1 MNMTWHDVSI
11 NAIFSVLVIM
21 SLQADLVNIHIRV
34 MLRADKPSCGN
45 EIRYS
50 WRIAVFTA
58 QALLG
63 LNLFECLPS
72 GLE

>member
-21 SLQADLVNIHIRV
+21 FLQADLVNIHIRM

-50 WRIAVFTA
+50 WQIAVFTA
-58 QALLG
+58 QALLS